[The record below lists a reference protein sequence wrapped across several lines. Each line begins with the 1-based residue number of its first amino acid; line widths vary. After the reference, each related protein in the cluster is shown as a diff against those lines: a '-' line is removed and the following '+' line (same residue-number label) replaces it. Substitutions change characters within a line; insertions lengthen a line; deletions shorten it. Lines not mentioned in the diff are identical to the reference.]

1 MKLIKQL
8 IFSLFAFGAAGSA
21 LATPMSVDEAFSAP
35 SKVAIVST
43 GTVYSFMIEAGADF
57 TPGFDLLT
65 SGSLYLRL
73 SDPLKGLE
81 KYTFIL
87 GTDAGAQ
94 VFTKANGNNDVNN
107 GNNAVDH
114 EVVLN
119 PHSLALLNENGFLKV
134 FLKVNAGGNYTFEGA
149 TLQAEGV
156 AGTKVPEP
164 LTLALMGIALAG
176 VGASRRRK

>member
-1 MKLIKQL
+1 MKIAKHLL
-8 IFSLFAFGAAGSA
+8 LSLLALASIGSA
-21 LATPMSVDEAFSAP
+21 SATQITVDEAFSS
-35 SKVAIVST
+35 SKVAIT
-43 GTVYSFMIEAGADF
+43 YKAIPYSFLISAGTDF
-57 TPGFDLLT
+57 TAGFDALT
-65 SGSLYLRL
+65 SASLFLRL

-81 KYTFIL
+81 KYAFVL
-87 GTDAGAQ
+87 GTDANAQ
-94 VFTKANGNNDVNN
+94 VFTKGGNNDVNN

-119 PHSLALLNENGFLKV
+119 AHSLETLNADGFLRV
-134 FLKVNAGGNYTFEGA
+134 FLKVNNGGNYTFEGA
-149 TLQAEGV
+149 TLQGEGV